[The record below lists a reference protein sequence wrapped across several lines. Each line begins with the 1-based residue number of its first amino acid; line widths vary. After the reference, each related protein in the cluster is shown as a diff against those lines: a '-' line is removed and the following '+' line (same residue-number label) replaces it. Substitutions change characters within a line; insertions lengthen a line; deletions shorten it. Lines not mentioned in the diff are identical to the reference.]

1 MVRRVVFAVPV
12 VLTWRRAERRG
23 RLRRRRRPAAFSGI
37 RTGGGAASRIR
48 GLARAVPTRRWVVL
62 RVDTATM
69 RPPEMVSST
78 DTSRATWHA
87 PAPAQWSFTLA
98 LGPFVV
104 TEAIDAVTG
113 PGTMLVDD
121 APVGEAGAAG
131 VEAAVVATGGPLCG
145 ALPSGVLLPPPEPP
159 PPPPS
164 PPDHGPTIAPPGG
177 L

>member
-1 MVRRVVFAVPV
+1 MVRRVVFVVPA
-12 VLTWRRAERRG
+12 VLTWSRAERRW
-23 RLRRRRRPAAFSGI
+23 RLRSRRRPAVFSVTVTVRVAPIGI
-37 RTGGGAASRIR
+37 VA
-48 GLARAVPTRRWVVL
+48 LARPITTRRWVVL

-69 RPPEMVSST
+69 RPPEMVSIT

-87 PAPAQWSFTLA
+87 PAAGKWRFTLA
-98 LGPFVV
+98 LRPFVV

-159 PPPPS
+159 PPPP
-164 PPDHGPTIAPPGG
+164 PPPPEDGTTIATPEG
-177 L
+177 

>member
-12 VLTWRRAERRG
+12 VLTWRRAERRW
-23 RLRRRRRPAAFSGI
+23 RLRSKRRPAAFSVIVTVREAPIGI
-37 RTGGGAASRIR
+37 VAS
-48 GLARAVPTRRWVVL
+48 ARPITTRRWVVL

-78 DTSRATWHA
+78 DTLRATWHA
-87 PAPAQWSFTLA
+87 PAPAQRSFTPA

-159 PPPPS
+159 PPPP
-164 PPDHGPTIAPPGG
+164 PPPEDGTTIATPEG